1 MNSSLKSSL
10 VRSTAVALF
19 AGAALFLSACSTA
32 SVTSASIG
40 TAPASASSNE
50 KEVSYAE
57 LHNMM
62 SNLAQQPELGSAA
75 SLTGTLPIASVNIDA
90 SHTLASNP

>member
-1 MNSSLKSSL
+1 MNASLKSSL

-32 SVTSASIG
+32 SVSSASLDA
-40 TAPASASSNE
+40 APSGSNE
-50 KEVSYAE
+50 KTVSYAD

-90 SHTLASNP
+90 THTLASNP

>member
-1 MNSSLKSSL
+1 MNASLKASL

-19 AGAALFLSACSTA
+19 AGAALLLSACSTA
-32 SVTSASIG
+32 SVTSASLDS
-40 TAPASASSNE
+40 APDTTNE
-50 KEVSYAE
+50 KPVTYAD

-62 SNLAQQPELGSAA
+62 STLAQQPELGSAA